1 MRILV
6 ITYNFLQFYNPSSIQ
21 ARRFFLEL
29 AENGHQITVL
39 TNKEKNTIEFQ
50 HKNIEVIEVF
60 SIKKKFGFK
69 LQYIFKTF
77 IRYITANP

>member
-1 MRILV
+1 MEVALYDFPVLSEIVYL
-6 ITYNFLQFYNPSSIQ
+6 YNFLQFYNPSSIQ

-50 HKNIEVIEVF
+50 HKNISKRNLLLI
-60 SIKKKFGFK
+60 
-69 LQYIFKTF
+69 LYLLTL
-77 IRYITANP
+77 